1 MTKLRAGFTLIELML
16 AVAIA
21 VIVLMAAV
29 PIIGGVST
37 ERALNEKFEQF
48 DSLARKAQMNAVQ
61 QQRAWVLIWDKSRVV
76 LQPDEPTPE
85 EREAHATGGGVV
97 ENGGEVAFGEEE
109 SITLSRPA
117 ALLPAKEVPADWTF
131 WRSGTCEPVLVTYV
145 GPAGTWTAQYNP
157 LTGRGEVTDQRPN

>member
-37 ERALNEKFEQF
+37 ERELNEKFEAF
-48 DSLARKAQMNAVQ
+48 DALARKAQMNAVQ
-61 QQRAWVLIWDKSRVV
+61 QQRAWVLIWGKGSVV

-85 EREAHATGGGVV
+85 EREAHAMGGGVV
-97 ENGGEVAFGEEE
+97 EKVGVAAGGKG
-109 SITLSRPA
+109 
-117 ALLPAKEVPADWTF
+117 
-131 WRSGTCEPVLVTYV
+131 
-145 GPAGTWTAQYNP
+145 
-157 LTGRGEVTDQRPN
+157 